1 MKLTDNEAT
10 ALGHINPR
18 RFEILLRCLTLD
30 EPFTAGDVLTGLRE
44 DGDEQLSQ
52 SALSRDLRG
61 LEAGGLLVGD
71 PPVLEA
77 RKGRTV
83 HFHTTDM
90 AEKLF
95 AQLNSHVVS
104 VLEGRGLR

>member
-10 ALGHINPR
+10 ALGHLNPR

-44 DGDEQLSQ
+44 DSDEQLSS

-71 PPVLEA
+71 PPLLEA

-83 HFHTTDM
+83 LFHTTDL
-90 AEKLF
+90 AERLF
-95 AQLNSHVVS
+95 AQLNGYVVS

>member
-1 MKLTDNEAT
+1 MKLTDDEAQ

-83 HFHTTDM
+83 YFHTTEL

-95 AQLNSHVVS
+95 GQLNSHVVS
-104 VLEGRGLR
+104 VLEHRGLR

>member
-10 ALGHINPR
+10 ALGHLNPR

-44 DGDEQLSQ
+44 DSDEQLSS

-71 PPVLEA
+71 PPLLEA

-83 HFHTTDM
+83 HFHTTDL
-90 AEKLF
+90 AERLF
-95 AQLNSHVVS
+95 AQLNGYVVS
-104 VLEGRGLR
+104 VLESRGLR

>member
-30 EPFTAGDVLTGLRE
+30 EPFTAGDVLAVLTEEAG
-44 DGDEQLSQ
+44 EQLSS

-71 PPVLEA
+71 PSFLEA

-83 HFHTTDM
+83 HFHTTEL

-95 AQLNSHVVS
+95 FQLSNHVVS
-104 VLEGRGLR
+104 VLEHRGLH

>member
-10 ALGHINPR
+10 ALGHLNPR

-44 DGDEQLSQ
+44 DSDEQLSS

-71 PPVLEA
+71 PPLLEA

-83 HFHTTDM
+83 HFHTTDL
-90 AEKLF
+90 AERLF
-95 AQLNSHVVS
+95 AQLNGYVVS
-104 VLEGRGLR
+104 VLEGRSLR

>member
-1 MKLTDNEAT
+1 MKLTDDEAK
-10 ALGHINPR
+10 ALGHLNPR

-30 EPFTAGDVLTGLRE
+30 DPFTAGDVLCELRE
-44 DGDEQLSQ
+44 NGDEQLSS

-61 LEAGGLLVGD
+61 LESGGLLVGD
-71 PPVLEA
+71 PSLLEA

-83 HFHTTDM
+83 HFHTTEL
-90 AEKLF
+90 AEQLF
-95 AQLNSHVVS
+95 AQLSGHVAS

>member
-10 ALGHINPR
+10 ALGHLNPR

-30 EPFTAGDVLTGLRE
+30 EPFTAGDVLLGLRE
-44 DGDEQLSQ
+44 DSDEQLSS

-71 PPVLEA
+71 PPLLEA

-83 HFHTTDM
+83 HFHTTEL
-90 AEKLF
+90 AERLF
-95 AQLNSHVVS
+95 AQLNGYVVS
-104 VLEGRGLR
+104 VLESRGLR